1 MAITWMEHRIS
12 LKESGCQRQ
21 TPPGLMSKDA
31 DLTEVGGRT
40 VVTKATV
47 VDEEVNE
54 GMLVKRYIISE
65 RISQETC

>member
-1 MAITWMEHRIS
+1 
-12 LKESGCQRQ
+12 
-21 TPPGLMSKDA
+21 MSNDA
-31 DLTEVGGRT
+31 DLTEVEGST

-54 GMLVKRYIISE
+54 GMLVKRYILSE

>member
-1 MAITWMEHRIS
+1 
-12 LKESGCQRQ
+12 
-21 TPPGLMSKDA
+21 MSKDA
-31 DLTEVGGRT
+31 DLTKVGGRT

>member
-1 MAITWMEHRIS
+1 
-12 LKESGCQRQ
+12 
-21 TPPGLMSKDA
+21 MSKDA

-47 VDEEVNE
+47 EDEEVNE

-65 RISQETC
+65 RISQETCWLAQQLQLPRIYCTL

>member
-1 MAITWMEHRIS
+1 
-12 LKESGCQRQ
+12 
-21 TPPGLMSKDA
+21 MSKDA
-31 DLTEVGGRT
+31 DLTEVECRT

-54 GMLVKRYIISE
+54 GMLVKRYILSE